1 MSTTT
6 TTSLAPLSSSCT
18 GVFNTPNQDNV
29 CAMVYKDNATDIMSK
44 CCGDAQLV
52 AYQNDCGVYC
62 VAIDQ
67 TIVELSD
74 CLFSNGA
81 PDANVFCSGNKT
93 TTKTEDAKVPAS
105 AQASVIDGD
114 DDDDDKDD
122 DDKTA
127 SATGTSTETSSGS
140 SASETSSETG
150 NAAAGFAPKST
161 FNTVGLAIGALL
173 FSSLAAGAF
182 QL

>member
-1 MSTTT
+1 MSTT

-29 CAMVYKDNATDIMSK
+29 CAMIYKDNATDIMSK

-114 DDDDDKDD
+114 DDDKDD
-122 DDKTA
+122 DETA
-127 SATGTSTETSSGS
+127 SATATGTNTKTGSSS

-173 FSSLAAGAF
+173 FSSIAAGAF

>member
-18 GVFNTPNQDNV
+18 GVYNTPNQDNV
-29 CAMVYKDNATDIMSK
+29 CAMIYKGNATDIMSK

-52 AYQNDCGVYC
+52 AYQNNCGVYC

-67 TIVELSD
+67 TTAELSD
-74 CLFSNGA
+74 CLYAHGA
-81 PDANVFCSGNKT
+81 PDANVFCSGNDT
-93 TTKTEDAKVPAS
+93 ATTKTEDAKVPAS
-105 AQASVIDGD
+105 AQASVINP
-114 DDDDDKDD
+114 DDDDKDD
-122 DDKTA
+122 DDETA
-127 SATGTSTETSSGS
+127 SITGTSTETSSSS

-150 NAAAGFAPKST
+150 NAAAGVAPKST

-173 FSSLAAGAF
+173 FSSIAAGAF

>member
-1 MSTTT
+1 MSTTV
-6 TTSLAPLSSSCT
+6 TSLAPLSSSCT
-18 GVFNTPNQDNV
+18 GVYNTPNQDNV
-29 CAMVYKDNATDIMSK
+29 CAMIYKGNATDIMSK

-67 TIVELSD
+67 TIGELSD
-74 CLFSNGA
+74 CLYSNGA

-114 DDDDDKDD
+114 DDDDKDD
-122 DDKTA
+122 DETA
-127 SATGTSTETSSGS
+127 SATGTSTKTGSSS

-150 NAAAGFAPKST
+150 NAAAGLAPKSA

-173 FSSLAAGAF
+173 FSSIAAGAF

>member
-1 MSTTT
+1 MSTTV
-6 TTSLAPLSSSCT
+6 TSLAPLSSSCT
-18 GVFNTPNQDNV
+18 GVYNTPNQDNV
-29 CAMVYKDNATDIMSK
+29 CAMIYKGNATDIMSK

-67 TIVELSD
+67 TIGELSD
-74 CLFSNGA
+74 CLYSNGA

-114 DDDDDKDD
+114 DDDDKDD
-122 DDKTA
+122 DETA
-127 SATGTSTETSSGS
+127 SATGTSTKTGSSS

-150 NAAAGFAPKST
+150 NAAAGLAPKST

-173 FSSLAAGAF
+173 FSSIAAGAF

>member
-1 MSTTT
+1 MSTTA
-6 TTSLAPLSSSCT
+6 TSLTPLSSSCT
-18 GVFNTPNQDNV
+18 GVYNTPNQDNV
-29 CAMVYKDNATDIMSK
+29 CAMIYKGNATDIMSK

-67 TIVELSD
+67 TIGELSD
-74 CLFSNGA
+74 CLLSNGA
-81 PDANVFCSGNKT
+81 PNANVFCSGNKT

-105 AQASVIDGD
+105 AQASVIDGNSSGKNND
-114 DDDDDKDD
+114 E
-122 DDKTA
+122 TA
-127 SATGTSTETSSGS
+127 SATGTSTKTSSSS

-173 FSSLAAGAF
+173 FSSIAAGAF

>member
-1 MSTTT
+1 MI
-6 TTSLAPLSSSCT
+6 
-18 GVFNTPNQDNV
+18 
-29 CAMVYKDNATDIMSK
+29 YKDNATDIMSK

-67 TIVELSD
+67 TIVELGD
-74 CLFSNGA
+74 CLFANGA

-93 TTKTEDAKVPAS
+93 TTKTEDAKIPAS

-114 DDDDDKDD
+114 DDDDKEDD
-122 DDKTA
+122 ETA
-127 SATGTSTETSSGS
+127 SATGTSTKTSSSS

-150 NAAAGFAPKST
+150 NAAAGVAPKST

-173 FSSLAAGAF
+173 FSSIAAGAF

>member
-18 GVFNTPNQDNV
+18 SVFNTPNQDNV
-29 CAMVYKDNATDIMSK
+29 CAMIYQGNATDVMSK

-67 TIVELSD
+67 TIVELGD
-74 CLFSNGA
+74 CLFANGA
-81 PDANVFCSGNKT
+81 PRANVFCSGNET

-105 AQASVIDGD
+105 AQASVIDADGN
-114 DDDDDKDD
+114 DKDD
-122 DDKTA
+122 DDETA
-127 SATGTSTETSSGS
+127 SATGTSTKTSSSS

-150 NAAAGFAPKST
+150 NAAAGVAPKST

-173 FSSLAAGAF
+173 FSSIAAGAF

>member
-29 CAMVYKDNATDIMSK
+29 CAMIYKDNATDIMSK

-67 TIVELSD
+67 TIVELGD
-74 CLFSNGA
+74 CLFANGA

-114 DDDDDKDD
+114 DDDDKDD
-122 DDKTA
+122 DETA
-127 SATGTSTETSSGS
+127 SATGTSTKTSSSS

-150 NAAAGFAPKST
+150 NAAAGVAPKST

-173 FSSLAAGAF
+173 FSSIAAGAF